1 MNILI
6 NGVEADQQK
15 YAHSSLT
22 IFYVFLKNDGADI
35 NECNKYYFNPR
46 EQLSESIVWKM

>member
-6 NGVEADQQK
+6 NRVVADQQK

-22 IFYVFLKNDGADI
+22 IFYVLFLKSDGAEI

-46 EQLSESIVWKM
+46 EQLSERTV